1 MKILVLG
8 AGAIGGYFGARLVQ
22 AGGDVAFLVRE
33 RRAAQLRAHGLVVRS
48 PHGDF
53 QVPAV
58 ALLQS
63 QLRAPFDLVIVAC
76 KAYDLEAAIEDIRS
90 AVGPG
95 TLVLPLLNGIA
106 HIERLQ
112 QAFGADRVVGGSC
125 GIPATLSPGGEVIQI
140 APLHRIVFGPLP
152 ESSAGAPGRLRELE
166 ALFRRTPVETVLAAD
181 IWQELWEKFA
191 GLATIA
197 SMTCLMRAAIG
208 DILAAEEGA
217 RWSPRPTRPA
227 RRRRVPPATRRAT
240 LRRPGT
246 AACCSSADPPSPPRC
261 CATWRRAGRARER
274 TSWETCSTGSG
285 SRGGCTRTARR
296 LGAPAKLRA
305 PAAARGRRRER
316 LARWARD
323 GRLAP

>member
-22 AGGDVAFLVRE
+22 AGGDVTFLVRE
-33 RRAAQLRAHGLVVRS
+33 RRAGQLRTHGLVVRS

-63 QLRAPFDLVIVAC
+63 QLRSPFDLVIVAC

-106 HIERLQ
+106 HIEQLQ

-125 GIPATLSPGGEVIQI
+125 GIPATLSSSGEVVQI

-152 ESSAGAPGRLRELE
+152 DSSAGAPGRLRELE

-208 DILAAEEGA
+208 DIVAAEEGA
-217 RWSPRPTRPA
+217 ALVAETYE
-227 RRRRVPPATRRAT
+227 
-240 LRRPGT
+240 
-246 AACCSSADPPSPPRC
+246 ACC
-261 CATWRRAGRARER
+261 
-274 TSWETCSTGSG
+274 
-285 SRGGCTRTARR
+285 
-296 LGAPAKLRA
+296 
-305 PAAARGRRRER
+305 AAARAAGHAPGDASAAWYRGVLQQRGSTLTASMLRDLEAGRPSEGAHVVGDMFHRVRAAGVEAPGLRAAWVHLQSYEHRRMRESG
-316 LARWARD
+316 AESA
-323 GRLAP
+323 